1 MAVHLRAIF
10 APGIRVVG
18 CIPSLWKGHGR
29 QGMQRLI
36 VLSYVLAG
44 TNVSSADRPV
54 NILEPNA
61 LIRAHAMRSAKLDR
75 RSANW
80 EVPWTLEA
88 LVPAT

>member
-1 MAVHLRAIF
+1 M
-10 APGIRVVG
+10 
-18 CIPSLWKGHGR
+18 

-44 TNVSSADRPV
+44 TDLSSADRSV
-54 NILEPNA
+54 NFLDSNA
-61 LIRAHAMRSAKLDR
+61 LMRAHAMRSAKLDR

-88 LVPAT
+88 PVPAT

>member
-29 QGMQRLI
+29 QGMQHLI

-54 NILEPNA
+54 NTLEPNA

>member
-18 CIPSLWKGHGR
+18 CIPSLWRGH
-29 QGMQRLI
+29 GMQRLI